1 MKKED
6 IVENTPL
13 SCSRCIHE
21 CHLINQG
28 YHWCELQ
35 KKTYPKVCEDYADTL
50 KGVTITT
57 N

>member
-1 MKKED
+1 MKK
-6 IVENTPL
+6 IIYENTAD

-21 CHLINQG
+21 CHVINQG